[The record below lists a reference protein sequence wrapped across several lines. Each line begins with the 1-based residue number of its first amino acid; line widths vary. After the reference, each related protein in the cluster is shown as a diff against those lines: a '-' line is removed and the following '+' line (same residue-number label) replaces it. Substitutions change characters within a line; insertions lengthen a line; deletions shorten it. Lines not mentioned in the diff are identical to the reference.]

1 MKKLGN
7 LAIVVANHPK
17 AMMQIYNG
25 DVSIHVGEGTERKT
39 ISCNV
44 WDDCYIDAIIAHLNF
59 GTELKGEITYANS

>member
-39 ISCNV
+39 ISCIV

-59 GTELKGEITYANS
+59 GTELKGEKTYANS